1 MRGSLPA
8 IVAML
13 LFAFLTAS
21 IGGCGCGF
29 DCNNGNNK
37 DATTLLSLGF
47 SDAAPEDL
55 KQVVIEVD
63 SITFRRSGAEDV
75 VVDSFTIAE
84 LDLVEADS
92 FQVDLLQYRGRNQ
105 LLVIDGLNLGQ
116 GTYSE
121 VLISILDG
129 DINLSYVQE
138 ADDSL
143 LQLNA
148 PAAGLSLPGMT
159 LSADEQQYT
168 VEFSLAQ
175 SLQFQ
180 TSSDSYL
187 LATDGIRMADNATA
201 ASLSGRVDNALFDG
215 VSPCDEKDDP
225 ERGNRIYLYQGIGS
239 SASRLADVFT
249 TRSGTAVPDDARA
262 PFAVAALLENTL
274 IGSWEYV
281 YGFLPAGDYTMAFAC
296 DTADDD
302 SVDFDD
308 LLVPLPT
315 DQLYDITLL
324 EGEQGVCDI
333 GVSGDCSSI

>member
-1 MRGSLPA
+1 
-8 IVAML
+8 ML
-13 LFAFLTAS
+13 KAVQVILGALLLVSVTAS

-29 DCNNGNNK
+29 DCNSGNNR

-63 SITFRRSGAEDV
+63 SITFRRGGAEDV

-84 LDLVEADS
+84 LNLVDADT

-105 LLVIDGLNLGQ
+105 LLVIDDLELGQ

-121 VLISILDG
+121 VLISVLDG
-129 DINLSYVQE
+129 DINFSYVLE
-138 ADDSL
+138 ADDSVVE
-143 LQLNA
+143 LNA
-148 PAAGLSLPGMT
+148 PTAGLSLPGMT
-159 LSADEQQYT
+159 LSADEAQFT

-180 TSSDSYL
+180 TSSDDYL
-187 LATDGIRMADNATA
+187 LATDGIRVEDNATA
-201 ASLSGRVDNALFDG
+201 ASLSGRVDNALFDE

-225 ERGNRIYLYQGIGS
+225 ELGNRIYLYQGIGLPDS
-239 SASRLADVFT
+239 QLADVFT
-249 TRSGTAVPDDARA
+249 TNSGTTAPDDARA
-262 PFAVAALLENTL
+262 PFAVAALLKNTL
-274 IGSWEYV
+274 IGSWEYAF
-281 YGFLPAGDYTMAFAC
+281 GFLPAGDYTMAFAC
-296 DTADDD
+296 DTAEDD

-308 LLVPLPT
+308 LVVPLPV
-315 DQLYDITLL
+315 DQIYEVTLS

-333 GVSGDCSSI
+333 VDGGGC

>member
-1 MRGSLPA
+1 MRGSLQ
-8 IVAML
+8 IVLATVL
-13 LFAFLTAS
+13 LAS
-21 IGGCGCGF
+21 VAASLGGCGCGF

-55 KQVVIEVD
+55 KQVVIEVER
-63 SITFRRSGAEDV
+63 ITFRRSGAEDI

-84 LDLVEADS
+84 LGLVDTDT

-105 LLVIDGLNLGQ
+105 LLVLDDLELGQ

-121 VLISILDG
+121 ILISVLDG
-129 DINLSYVQE
+129 DLNFSYVQE

-143 LQLNA
+143 VELNA

-159 LSADEQQYT
+159 LSEDEQQFT

-180 TSSDSYL
+180 TSSDNYL
-187 LATDGIRMADNATA
+187 LATDGIRVEDNATT
-201 ASLSGRVDNALFDG
+201 ASLSGRVDNALFDE

-225 ERGNRIYLYQGIGS
+225 ELGNRIYLYQGIGL
-239 SASRLADVFT
+239 SAAQLADVFT
-249 TRSGTAVPDDARA
+249 TNSTTTVPDNARA
-262 PFAVAALLENTL
+262 PFAVAALLKNTL
-274 IGSWEYV
+274 IGSWEYAF
-281 YGFLPAGDYTMAFAC
+281 GFLPAGDYTMAFAC

-308 LLVPLPT
+308 LVVPLPT
-315 DQLYDITLL
+315 DQTYEVTLS

-333 GVSGDCSSI
+333 SDGSDCL

>member
-1 MRGSLPA
+1 MRGSLQ
-8 IVAML
+8 IVLATVL
-13 LFAFLTAS
+13 LASVAAS

-75 VVDSFTIAE
+75 VVDNFTIAE

-92 FQVDLLQYRGRNQ
+92 FQIDLLQYRGRNQ
-105 LLVIDGLNLGQ
+105 LLVIDDLEMGR

-121 VLISILDG
+121 ILIGVLDG
-129 DINLSYVQE
+129 DINFSYVLE
-138 ADDSL
+138 ADDSVVE
-143 LQLNA
+143 LNA
-148 PAAGLSLPGMT
+148 PVAGLSLPGMT
-159 LSADEQQYT
+159 LSTDEQQFT

-175 SLQFQ
+175 SLRFQ
-180 TSSDSYL
+180 ASSDSYL
-187 LATDGIRMADNATA
+187 LATDGIRVEDNATA
-201 ASLSGRVDNALFDG
+201 ASLSGRVDNALFDE
-215 VSPCDEKDDP
+215 VSPCNEKDDP
-225 ERGNRIYLYQGIGS
+225 QLGNRIYLYLGIGLS
-239 SASRLADVFT
+239 DSQFADVFT
-249 TRSGTAVPDDARA
+249 TNSGTTVPDDAQA
-262 PFAVAALLENTL
+262 PFTVAALLKNTL
-274 IGSWEYV
+274 IGSWEYAF
-281 YGFLPAGDYTMAFAC
+281 GFLPAGDYTMAFAC

-308 LLVPLPT
+308 LVVPLPT
-315 DQLYDITLL
+315 DQIYEVTLS

-333 GVSGDCSSI
+333 DVGGGC

>member
-1 MRGSLPA
+1 MRGSLQ
-8 IVAML
+8 IVLATVL
-13 LFAFLTAS
+13 LASVAAS

-75 VVDSFTIAE
+75 VVDNFTIAE

-92 FQVDLLQYRGRNQ
+92 FQIDLLQYRGRNQ
-105 LLVIDGLNLGQ
+105 LLVIDDLEMGR

-121 VLISILDG
+121 ILIGVLDG
-129 DINLSYVQE
+129 DINFSYVLE
-138 ADDSL
+138 ADDSVVE
-143 LQLNA
+143 LNA
-148 PAAGLSLPGMT
+148 PVAGLSLPGMT
-159 LSADEQQYT
+159 LSTDEQQFT

-175 SLQFQ
+175 SLRFQ
-180 TSSDSYL
+180 ASSDSYL
-187 LATDGIRMADNATA
+187 LATDGIRVEDNATA
-201 ASLSGRVDNALFDG
+201 ASLSGRVDNALFDE
-215 VSPCDEKDDP
+215 VSPCNEKDDP
-225 ERGNRIYLYQGIGS
+225 QLGNRIYLYLGIGLS
-239 SASRLADVFT
+239 DSQFADVFT
-249 TRSGTAVPDDARA
+249 TNSGTTVPDDAQA
-262 PFAVAALLENTL
+262 PFTVAALLKNTL
-274 IGSWEYV
+274 IGSWEYAF
-281 YGFLPAGDYTMAFAC
+281 GFLPAGDYTMAFAC

-308 LLVPLPT
+308 LVVPLPT
-315 DQLYDITLL
+315 DQIYEVTLS

-333 GVSGDCSSI
+333 GVGSDCL

>member
-1 MRGSLPA
+1 MA
-8 IVAML
+8 TL
-13 LFAFLTAS
+13 LLASVTAS

-63 SITFRRSGAEDV
+63 SITFRRNGAEDV

-84 LDLVEADS
+84 LNLVDADS
-92 FQVDLLQYRGRNQ
+92 FQIDLLQFRGRNQ
-105 LLVIDGLNLGQ
+105 LLVIDDLKMGR

-121 VLISILDG
+121 ILIGVLDG
-129 DINLSYVQE
+129 DINFSYVQE
-138 ADDSL
+138 ADDSVVE
-143 LQLNA
+143 LNA

-159 LSADEQQYT
+159 LAVDEQQFT

-180 TSSDSYL
+180 TSSDDYL
-187 LATDGIRMADNATA
+187 LATTGIRVEDNAAA
-201 ASLSGRVDNALFDG
+201 ASLSGRVDSALFDE

-239 SASRLADVFT
+239 SDSRLADVFT
-249 TRSGTAVPDDARA
+249 TSSGTAVPNDARA
-262 PFAVAALLENTL
+262 PFTVAALLENTL
-274 IGSWEYV
+274 IGSWEYAF
-281 YGFLPAGDYTMAFAC
+281 GFLPADDYTMAFAC

-308 LLVPLPT
+308 LVVPLPT
-315 DQLYDITLL
+315 DQIYEVTLS

-333 GVSGDCSSI
+333 NVSRDCGGK

>member
-1 MRGSLPA
+1 MRGSLQIIA
-8 IVAML
+8 AAL
-13 LFAFLTAS
+13 LLVSVTAS

-75 VVDSFTIAE
+75 VVDRFTIAE
-84 LDLVEADS
+84 LNLVDADS
-92 FQVDLLQYRGRNQ
+92 FQIDLLQYRGRNQ
-105 LLVIDGLNLGQ
+105 LLVIDDLKLGR

-121 VLISILDG
+121 ILISVLDD
-129 DINLSYVQE
+129 DINFSYVQE

-143 LQLNA
+143 TELNA

-159 LSADEQQYT
+159 LSSDEQQFT

-180 TSSDSYL
+180 TSSGDYR
-187 LATDGIRMADNATA
+187 LATTGIRVEDNATA
-201 ASLSGRVDNALFDG
+201 ASLSGRVANALFDT

-225 ERGNRIYLYQGIGS
+225 ELGNRIYLYQGIRLS
-239 SASRLADVFT
+239 DSRLADVFT
-249 TRSGTAVPDDARA
+249 TGSATTVPDNALA
-262 PFAVAALLENTL
+262 PFTVAALLENAL
-274 IGSWEYV
+274 IGSWEYAF
-281 YGFLPAGDYTMAFAC
+281 GFLPAGDYTMAFAC

-308 LLVPLPT
+308 LVVPLPT
-315 DQLYDITLL
+315 DQIYEVTLS
-324 EGEQGVCDI
+324 EGEQGVCDLNV
-333 GVSGDCSSI
+333 GGGC